1 MGRRT
6 QSHSGTPGV
15 MRRTSEMDSYLDW
28 QWVDVMLLG
37 KTHLYHSKR
46 FSVVEFICYHKFQGP
61 FTGASMNPAR
71 SLGPAVWTG
80 VWTSHWIYWAGP
92 IGAAIIVSFIYKNV
106 FNNKLLIWRPE
117 HNDLHIHNETTT
129 KQPSTKQSS
138 TKPEHGH
145 VRKEVA
151 CI

>member
-1 MGRRT
+1 
-6 QSHSGTPGV
+6 
-15 MRRTSEMDSYLDW
+15 
-28 QWVDVMLLG
+28 
-37 KTHLYHSKR
+37 
-46 FSVVEFICYHKFQGP
+46 
-61 FTGASMNPAR
+61 MNPAR

-129 KQPSTKQSS
+129 KQSS
-138 TKPEHGH
+138 IKSEHGH